1 MFEEKDTVYWNSKL
15 TSEFYR
21 YGDENNPDYRPWKI
35 TKSAFS
41 KKYIV
46 SHYDSVVH
54 GQFDNYEDALNS
66 FSFEV

>member
-21 YGDENNPDYRPWKI
+21 YDDENNSDYHSWKI

-41 KKYIV
+41 KKYVVTRDNTI
-46 SHYDSVVH
+46 VH

>member
-21 YGDENNPDYRPWKI
+21 YGDENHPLYSPWKI

-46 SHYDSVVH
+46 SHCGEEY
-54 GQFDNYEDALNS
+54 GQFENHEDALNC
-66 FSFEV
+66 FSYKL